1 MPRAPREE
9 QRMSTDR
16 TRRDIPQRRART
28 AKLAS
33 LPLGVAGRATVGLGR
48 RMTGRSADEVAA
60 DLQAK
65 TAEQL
70 FNVLGELKGGAMK
83 LGQALS
89 VFEAALPEESA
100 APYREALTKLQ
111 EAAPPMPTT
120 TVHKVL
126 DEQFGKRWTQRF
138 KEFDDVPAAAAS
150 IGQVHRA
157 VWADGREVAVKMQYP
172 GADSALLADLTQ
184 LTRFAWLF
192 GRISPGLDVKPLLA
206 EIKERVLE
214 ELDYA
219 LEADSQ
225 RAFAAAFADDP
236 QIAVPRVVASAP
248 KVIVSEWMPGRQLSS
263 IISSGTQAERDEAG
277 TLLALL
283 HYSAPARARAL
294 HADPHP
300 GNFRMLPDGRLGVID
315 FGAVAQLPDGMPPA
329 LGRLSRLAV
338 DDDAGGVLALMREL
352 GFVRPDITVTG
363 REIMDYLGP
372 AVEPLR
378 EPTFTFSRE
387 WMRSQAAR
395 IGDPRRAEARVGRL
409 LNLPPSY
416 LLIHRVTLGSVGI
429 LCQLGATVPDR
440 ALAERWQPGFAAQAT
455 DE

>member
-1 MPRAPREE
+1 MSDRRPGRE
-9 QRMSTDR
+9 
-16 TRRDIPQRRART
+16 IPQRRART
-28 AKLAS
+28 AKLAG

-48 RMTGRSADEVAA
+48 RMAGRSAEEVTA

-70 FNVLGELKGGAMK
+70 FKVLGELKGGAMK

-100 APYREALTKLQ
+100 GPYRAALTRLQ
-111 EAAPPMPTT
+111 EAAPPMPFG
-120 TVHKVL
+120 TVRTVL
-126 DEQFGKRWTQRF
+126 DEQFGRRWTDRF
-138 KEFDDVPAAAAS
+138 REFDETPAAAAS

-157 VWADGREVAVKMQYP
+157 VWSDGREVAVKLQYP
-172 GADSALLADLTQ
+172 GADAALLADLTQ
-184 LTRFAWLF
+184 LSRMAWLF
-192 GRISPGLDVKPLLA
+192 ARISPGLDVKPLLA

-214 ELDYA
+214 ELDYT

-225 RAFAAAFADDP
+225 RGFAAAYAGDP
-236 QIAVPRVVASAP
+236 QIAIPRVVASAP
-248 KVIVSEWMPGRQLSS
+248 KVIVSEWLDGTPLSS
-263 IISSGTQAERDEAG
+263 IIASGTQDERDEAG

-283 HYSAPARARAL
+283 HYSAPARARML

-300 GNFRMLPDGRLGVID
+300 GNFRILADGRLGVID
-315 FGAVAQLPDGMPPA
+315 FGAVAQLPGGMPPA
-329 LGRLSRLAV
+329 LGRLTRLAV
-338 DDDAGGVLALMREL
+338 DDDADGVLALMREL
-352 GFVRPDITVTG
+352 GFVRPGIHVTG
-363 REIMDYLGP
+363 REVMDYLGP

-378 EPTFTFSRE
+378 EPTFTFSRD
-387 WMRSQAAR
+387 WMRRQAAR
-395 IGDPRRAEARVGRL
+395 ITDLRREEARVGRL

-440 ALAERWQPGFAAQAT
+440 ALAEKWQPGFAADT
-455 DE
+455 EPPDTEPES